1 MVNYMI
7 IEDEYFSSEELK
19 FVLKNLRPEYN
30 LVYVAEDVESSIA
43 FLCNNVVDLIFS
55 DVQLSDGICFNIF
68 DRVQSTVPVIYVS
81 GYKQYTEKAL
91 SLNGVAY
98 ILKPYAEKELLN
110 AIKKFESKTNIN
122 HTAATY

>member
-19 FVLKNLRPEYN
+19 FVIKNLRPEYN
-30 LVYVAEDVESSIA
+30 LVYVAEDVESSIT
-43 FLCNNVVDLIFS
+43 FLCNNEVDLIFS
-55 DVQLSDGICFNIF
+55 DVQLSDGICFIIF
-68 DRVQSTVPVIYVS
+68 DRVQSTIPVIYIS

-110 AIKKFESKTNIN
+110 GIKKFESKTNLN
-122 HTAATY
+122 HTIDTY

>member
-19 FVLKNLRPEYN
+19 FVMNNLRPAYN
-30 LVYVAEDVESSIA
+30 LVYMAEDVESAIT
-43 FLCNNVVDLIFS
+43 FLRNNVVDLIFS

-68 DRVQSTVPVIYVS
+68 DTTKSTVPVIYIS

-91 SLNGVAY
+91 KSNGVAY
-98 ILKPYAEKELLN
+98 ILKPYAEKELLS
-110 AIKKFESKTNIN
+110 AIKKFESTTNIN
-122 HTAATY
+122 QTIAAY